1 METHLLRKLLRFY
14 QQRMIEARTIG
25 DIEAYSIYR
34 QMTRE
39 LSETI
44 HKKEKSA

>member
-14 QQRMIEARTIG
+14 QQRMVEARTSG
-25 DIEAYSIYR
+25 DLKAYDIYR
-34 QMTRE
+34 QTTRE